1 MKKLNPD
8 KEPYFIFAQY
18 DFATPNYDASVR
30 LRHDL
35 LRAPLKMEFTQ
46 AQLEEEW
53 KDIHLGCFDA
63 NDALLACLILSPQ
76 NDEAIKMRQVAVRED
91 LQGKGIGKLLVIA
104 SEALAADLGYKLM
117 TLHARKT
124 AVPFYEKLAYK
135 KKGKQFKEV
144 GLPHYKMEK
153 PLP

>member
-8 KEPYFIFAQY
+8 IEPLLLFATFE
-18 DFATPNYDASVR
+18 FATPAYDASVR

-35 LRAPLKMEFTQ
+35 LRAPLKLEFTKE
-46 AQLEEEW
+46 QLAEEW

-63 NDALLACLILSPQ
+63 QDELLACLILSPQ
-76 NDEAIKMRQVAVRED
+76 ADGAIKMRQVAVRED
-91 LQGKGIGKLLVIA
+91 LHGKGIGKKLVIA
-104 SEALAADLGYKLM
+104 SEALARDLGYETM

-124 AVPFYEKLAYK
+124 AVPFYEKLDYK